1 MTGHDYRA
9 SREHWDR
16 VFAEPWAQE
25 YLARCREPSPE
36 KTPSEPEAST
46 VEQTPDGARP
56 GERA

>member
-36 KTPSEPEAST
+36 KTPSETEAST
-46 VEQTPDGARP
+46 VEQPADAAQT

>member
-36 KTPSEPEAST
+36 KTPVEPEAST
-46 VEQTPDGARP
+46 VEQPADSAQT